1 MRVDLLA
8 LPNLTSLGF
17 SAYQANLFGML
28 SARRCDSGRHAIRSS
43 NSYPTDM
50 SRDIFKLALW
60 LTYLSSSA
68 LSQTSSATTGSAA
81 SSATTSSDSKT
92 TQEKP
97 GDVSLWPIALM
108 PIIAGGGIL
117 FFISIDVIIK
127 LFFMDARSS
136 TDTKIRRVLP
146 KMKIG
151 KEDKGG
157 DDTEQL
163 DPDDDKS
170 SISKSSLNEKK

>member
-1 MRVDLLA
+1 
-8 LPNLTSLGF
+8 
-17 SAYQANLFGML
+17 
-28 SARRCDSGRHAIRSS
+28 
-43 NSYPTDM
+43 
-50 SRDIFKLALW
+50 
-60 LTYLSSSA
+60 
-68 LSQTSSATTGSAA
+68 
-81 SSATTSSDSKT
+81 
-92 TQEKP
+92 
-97 GDVSLWPIALM
+97 M

-170 SISKSSLNEKK
+170 SISKSSFNEKM